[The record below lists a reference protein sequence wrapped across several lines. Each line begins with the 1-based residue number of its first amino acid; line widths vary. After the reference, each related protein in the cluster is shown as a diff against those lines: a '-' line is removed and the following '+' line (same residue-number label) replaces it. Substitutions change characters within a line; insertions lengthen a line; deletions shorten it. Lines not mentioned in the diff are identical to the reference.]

1 MKKIIFVCL
10 GNICRSPMAEMMMR
24 GLVTQKG
31 MSDQIQVESRA
42 TSTYEIGHTPHFGT
56 IKELKTHGIPIVE
69 HQAQQ
74 ITTAD
79 FKNADLIIGMDKQNI
94 IDLKQMAPDD
104 TQEKI
109 HLAFESLNKDL
120 EVQDPWY
127 DHNFDRTYRQ
137 LSELLP
143 AWLNQIIEKLQ

>member
-24 GLVTQKG
+24 ELVAQKG

-42 TSTYEIGHTPHFGT
+42 TSTYEIGHSPHFGT
-56 IKELKTHGIPIVE
+56 IQELKAHHVPIVE
-69 HQAQQ
+69 HRAKQ

-79 FKNADLIIGMDKQNI
+79 FESADLIIGMDKQNI
-94 IDLKQMAPDD
+94 IDLKQMAPDES
-104 TQEKI
+104 QEKI
-109 HLAFESLNKDL
+109 HLAFESLSKAA

-127 DHNFDRTYRQ
+127 DHKFGRTYQQ

-143 AWLNQIIEKLQ
+143 AWLNQITK